1 MDLVVPAHGR
11 SVARRFNQ
19 NVYNSGWSKNR
30 GWHMAVWQVQEAKTR
45 LSEVIEEAISKGPQ
59 FITRHG
65 SERAVILSV
74 KDYRAL
80 TAHKPDLREYL
91 LGGPKVDRF
100 EVPRSRDK
108 GRKVTL

>member
-1 MDLVVPAHGR
+1 
-11 SVARRFNQ
+11 
-19 NVYNSGWSKNR
+19 
-30 GWHMAVWQVQEAKTR
+30 MAVWQVQEAKTR

-80 TAHKPDLREYL
+80 TAHKPDLREVFGG
-91 LGGPKVDRF
+91 GGPKVDRF
-100 EVPRSRDK
+100 EVPRSRDN
-108 GRKVTL
+108 GRKAHNVSGRLQYSGWTPTFYPKTPQETGR